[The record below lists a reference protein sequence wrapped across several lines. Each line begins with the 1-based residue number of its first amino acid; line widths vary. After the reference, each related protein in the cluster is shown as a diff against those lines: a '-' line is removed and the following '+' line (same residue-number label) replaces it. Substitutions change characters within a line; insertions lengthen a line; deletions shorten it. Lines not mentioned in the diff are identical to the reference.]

1 MISIKKILNTTALI
15 LLLSP
20 AWAQQVV
27 DLSLDQARNYAQQY
41 NYNLRNAKLDIET
54 AKQKVN
60 ETISTGLPQAN
71 INVGYNDNIGLP
83 VQLVPGDFFGRPG
96 EDIEV
101 QFGTKY
107 SGNLGA
113 TVSQLLFS
121 GSYIVGLQASEAY
134 LQQAKKNMVKTGTE
148 VNKAVSEAYFLVLA
162 TGEGLKV
169 VDSTL
174 AITSKLA
181 EQTRILYENGFSEE
195 TDFDQLN
202 LLISDL
208 EVSRS
213 NILSQLES
221 TKAMLKF
228 QLGMEAGQQIR
239 LTETL
244 QSLTEKMAAEQ
255 MLLKPF
261 KLQSNIDYQI
271 LQNQQE
277 LAKLQLK
284 LEKSAFLPT
293 LSAFLNYQ
301 TQAQRSSWDFFD
313 QKGKWYSSSVWGI
326 TMNIPVLSSGERIAK
341 VKQANFQL
349 HKTFVAEE
357 MLKSSL
363 NLKHQTTKDELANAL
378 HTYQNTRSN
387 KELAEKIFRRTGI
400 KYTEGIASSLDL
412 LNTHNQY
419 ISAQSNFIN
428 SALNLLNKSVAM
440 ETLLTES
447 VEN

>member
-41 NYNLRNAKLDIET
+41 NYNLRNARLDIET

-107 SGNLGA
+107 SGSLGA
-113 TVSQLLFS
+113 SVSQLLFS

-134 LQQAKKNMVKTGTE
+134 LEQAKKNMVKTGTE

-174 AITSKLA
+174 SITSKLA

-363 NLKHQTTKDELANAL
+363 NLKHQTTKDELANDPAYL
-378 HTYQNTRSN
+378 PEQRAQT
-387 KELAEKIFRRTGI
+387 KK
-400 KYTEGIASSLDL
+400 LD
-412 LNTHNQY
+412 
-419 ISAQSNFIN
+419 
-428 SALNLLNKSVAM
+428 
-440 ETLLTES
+440 
-447 VEN
+447 

>member
-41 NYNLRNAKLDIET
+41 NYNLRNARLDIET

-107 SGNLGA
+107 SGSLGA
-113 TVSQLLFS
+113 SVSQLLFS

-134 LQQAKKNMVKTGTE
+134 LEQAKKNMVKTGTE

-174 AITSKLA
+174 SITSKLA

-228 QLGMEAGQQIR
+228 QLGMDAGQQIR

-301 TQAQRSSWDFFD
+301 TQAQRKIGRASCR
-313 QKGKWYSSSVWGI
+313 
-326 TMNIPVLSSGERIAK
+326 ER
-341 VKQANFQL
+341 V
-349 HKTFVAEE
+349 
-357 MLKSSL
+357 
-363 NLKHQTTKDELANAL
+363 
-378 HTYQNTRSN
+378 
-387 KELAEKIFRRTGI
+387 
-400 KYTEGIASSLDL
+400 
-412 LNTHNQY
+412 
-419 ISAQSNFIN
+419 
-428 SALNLLNKSVAM
+428 
-440 ETLLTES
+440 
-447 VEN
+447 